1 MPAFKLLIEAF
12 RDFLWPIS
20 PSWLFQRDRSE
31 PAFAFI
37 VHPRSISDVYHKY
50 LFTRVISPKL
60 LEWFLLHFWPVILSE
75 VEGLRS
81 VKNGKPIRG
90 WILSIPLT
98 AEQVISKRKIAVKM
112 IKRAIKLAYCRG
124 ANVVG
129 LGALNASVTYRG
141 RDIEDIASRLDIG
154 ITSGVGY
161 TSFNVADLISY
172 LIKHFKLD
180 NNVVVGVVGAA
191 GGIASAVIRFL
202 FTKGIKNWIL
212 IDLDRKHNRVHELIK
227 EFKIINPS
235 GSFRVTSQLSE
246 LKQCRFIITATNA
259 PEALIRSEHL
269 STGTII
275 LDDAQPSDVDAQVV
289 LEREDI
295 LVISAGIIEA
305 KEINTNFDLDLK
317 HRNDVYSCLAEVMVL
332 AAHHRIREKSF
343 DYASVDEI
351 QEIGKLGKALGFGR
365 AEFQNF
371 NKVYTGQDLNNF
383 YDKYIKKI

>member
-1 MPAFKLLIEAF
+1 MLAFKLLIEAF

-81 VKNGKPIRG
+81 VKNGKP
-90 WILSIPLT
+90 
-98 AEQVISKRKIAVKM
+98 
-112 IKRAIKLAYCRG
+112 
-124 ANVVG
+124 
-129 LGALNASVTYRG
+129 
-141 RDIEDIASRLDIG
+141 
-154 ITSGVGY
+154 
-161 TSFNVADLISY
+161 
-172 LIKHFKLD
+172 
-180 NNVVVGVVGAA
+180 
-191 GGIASAVIRFL
+191 IRFL

-289 LEREDI
+289 LEREDV

>member
-1 MPAFKLLIEAF
+1 MSVVKLLIEAF

-20 PSWLFQRDRSE
+20 PNWLFQRDHSE

-37 VHPRSISDVYHKY
+37 LHPRNIADVYHKY
-50 LFTRVISPKL
+50 TFIRVINPRL

-81 VKNGKPIRG
+81 VQTGKPIKG

-98 AEQVISKRKIAVKM
+98 AEQMISERKVAVKM
-112 IKRAIKLAYCRG
+112 IRRAIELAYCRG
-124 ANVVG
+124 ANVIV

-161 TSFNVADLISY
+161 TAFNVADLI
-172 LIKHFKLD
+172 LILINRFKLD
-180 NNVVVGVVGAA
+180 TRVTVGVVGAA

-202 FTKGIKNWIL
+202 LTKEIKNFIL
-212 IDLDRKHNRVHELIK
+212 IDLDRKHVRVHELVK
-227 EFKIINPS
+227 EFRIANPE
-235 GSFRVTSQLSE
+235 GSFEVTSKLSE
-246 LKQCRFIITATNA
+246 LKKCIFIITATNA

-269 STGTII
+269 SQGTII
-275 LDDAQPSDVDAQVV
+275 LDDAQPSDVDTKVI
-289 LEREDI
+289 LEREDV
-295 LVISAGIIEA
+295 LVVSAGIIEA
-305 KEINTNFDLDLK
+305 SGINLNFNLGLK
-317 HRNDVYSCLAEVMVL
+317 HKTDVFSCLAEVMVL
-332 AAHHRIREKSF
+332 AGNHRIKERNF

-351 QEIGKLGKALGFGR
+351 QEIGRLGKALGFGR

-371 NKVYTGQDLNNF
+371 NKVYTGPDLDIF
-383 YDKYIKKI
+383 YDKYIKKT